1 MILDTIE
8 ALEPRK
14 PVTQLIT
21 DRITSWITSGR
32 YKPGDHLPSE
42 GDLAKQLGVSKPSV
56 RESLRQLVAFGVV
69 EITHGRPPTVRN
81 LSSAPLI
88 SFFHLAVS
96 EEQEGLREAIE
107 LRRALEAQSV
117 LLATV
122 RATDEEIEQLGQI
135 IERLSTCKDDYEKW
149 VPEHV
154 GFHLALVKASHNRFF
169 SFLVDAL
176 QETIEK
182 TNRMILAAQP
192 NRNAE
197 IAFTRHVA
205 IYQAVKSRDLE
216 KAKKAVEEH
225 FEAVDKVLAVAFDKG

>member
-1 MILDTIE
+1 MDTIDS
-8 ALEPRK
+8 LEPRK
-14 PVTQLIT
+14 PVTQLIA

-32 YKPGDHLPSE
+32 YKAGDHLPSE

-56 RESLRQLVAFGVV
+56 RESLRQLVAFGVI
-69 EITHGRPPTVRN
+69 EINHGRPPTVRS

-88 SFFHLAVS
+88 SFFHLALS
-96 EEQEGLREAIE
+96 EEQEGLKEAIE

-117 LLATV
+117 ILATE
-122 RATDEEIEQLGQI
+122 RATDEDIEHLGQI
-135 IERLSTCKDDYEKW
+135 IDRLNQCKDDYEKW

-192 NRNAE
+192 NRNATVTL
-197 IAFTRHVA
+197 ARHVA
-205 IYQAVKSRDLE
+205 IYEAVKSRDVN
-216 KAKKAVEEH
+216 KARQAVEQH
-225 FEAVDKVLAVAFDKG
+225 FEAVDKVVSVAFDKG